1 MLRGTRDTVAGPLHF
16 MVGPRVV
23 AQLIRRDTTATPLLV
38 VLLLFLIIIL
48 PLLGW
53 RRETVELSIR

>member
-1 MLRGTRDTVAGPLHF
+1 